1 MKMKLWFWFLFSLST
16 LQLEAQGSL
25 QFNQVLLVDSA
36 LFTVPANK
44 VWKITAVSG
53 REFRNNECIDLSVNS
68 THELVSARCAYP
80 YTTNSAVATYTIS
93 FFRVNGK
100 RVINAINGL
109 GAATGYSGVNNCI
122 CVGGTCTFQLSLPC
136 ANLNTDP
143 NILPMWLP
151 AGTTL
156 RSGGPNTFC
165 SVVEFNV
172 VP

>member
-1 MKMKLWFWFLFSLST
+1 MKKGIFVLGFLGLCLSG
-16 LQLEAQGSL
+16 LAQGSL

-36 LFTVPANK
+36 LVTVPANK

-53 REFRNNECIDLSVNS
+53 REFRNNECINLSVNS

-80 YTTNSAVATYTIS
+80 YSTNSALATYTIS
-93 FFRVNGK
+93 FFVVNGK
-100 RVINAINGL
+100 RVINSINGL
-109 GAATGYSGVNNCI
+109 GSATGYSGVNNCV
-122 CVGGTCTFQLSLPC
+122 CVGGVCTFQLNLTC
-136 ANLNTDP
+136 ANLETDP

-156 RSGGPNTFC
+156 RSGGPVTWL
-165 SVVEFNV
+165 SVLEFNI